1 MVLGSIDRDDAE
13 KEENKVCREISL
25 DKRLQKEAL
34 RKQRSEEV
42 VVLENSTS
50 PSSSAGSDHDDIVV
64 LKGKDDVAESSGLK
78 RKRSIKKIITPEF
91 VASLDRGKVSNRV
104 AMRTIAATMQSLGA
118 PIEEFS
124 ISATTFHRA
133 RTDYRETHYNET
145 KENFEPDVPLVVHWD
160 GKMMADIAG
169 SGNVERLSVLVT
181 GRGVEKLLGV
191 PKLPDSKGEA
201 IATAVVASLHEWD
214 ASNLI
219 NNLCGMSF
227 DTAASNTGS
236 EKGACNLLEEKLG
249 KELLNLACR
258 HHITEVVAGSVFKI
272 YFPTTSGPDVAI
284 FKRFKQAWKN
294 IKKDDFSPTV
304 QDEEAERYLSNVS
317 IEKKLSIINFLKKCL
332 QDSQPRDDYKELLE
346 LCLIYLGEQTP
357 SGIRFKAPGAF
368 HHARWMAKLIYSI
381 KIWLIRD
388 QFKMVQPFSN

>member
-1 MVLGSIDRDDAE
+1 MKLFDIAPTNVFDLIKIAEDRDFLIDQRDDRNMVLGSIDKDDAE

-50 PSSSAGSDHDDIVV
+50 PSSSASSDHDDIVV

-78 RKRSIKKIITPEF
+78 RKRSVKKIITPEV

-118 PIEEFS
+118 PIEKFS
-124 ISATTFHRA
+124 ISVTTFHRA

-145 KENFEPDVPLVVHWD
+145 KENFKPDVPLVVHWD
-160 GKMMADIAG
+160 GKMIANIEG

-227 DTAASNTGS
+227 DTTASNTGS
-236 EKGACNLLEEKLG
+236 EKGACNLLEEKLE
-249 KELLNLACR
+249 KE
-258 HHITEVVAGSVFKI
+258 
-272 YFPTTSGPDVAI
+272 
-284 FKRFKQAWKN
+284 
-294 IKKDDFSPTV
+294 
-304 QDEEAERYLSNVS
+304 
-317 IEKKLSIINFLKKCL
+317 
-332 QDSQPRDDYKELLE
+332 
-346 LCLIYLGEQTP
+346 
-357 SGIRFKAPGAF
+357 
-368 HHARWMAKLIYSI
+368 
-381 KIWLIRD
+381 
-388 QFKMVQPFSN
+388 